1 MSNEP
6 ADAGARTKRCFVVM
20 GFGVK
25 SDFATGRTLDLD
37 KSYRLLIKPVV
48 EEKGLTCVRADEIRH
63 SGSIDVIMYQELLM
77 ADVVIA
83 DLSTANP
90 NALYEL
96 GIRHALKPRT
106 TIVISENKL
115 PYPFDLNHILISS
128 YAHLGDAID
137 YDEVVRFRK
146 ILGDNLDAVLTQERT
161 DSPVYTYLNDLT
173 PPALPEDIKQA
184 KAQVEQVMQQAA
196 EQVGEI
202 VKATG
207 AEPSPGDPTLATLIQ
222 QGERAMR
229 NDQFLKARGIFE
241 LALQIY
247 KESAGG
253 KVSEQ
258 AHREDSYLLQRLA
271 FATYKAEDPDEI
283 TGLYEALE
291 LLTTRLNLDDSNDP
305 ATVSLAGAIEKR
317 LFENNQGADHLNLAI
332 WYYGRGY
339 YLRNDRYNG
348 INLAFLMNVRTD
360 SILDLKDTEKIAD
373 LVFANRIRNEVLGL
387 CEAELAAMDQQSA
400 QAPESEPDK
409 LQKEHNERQQEQR
422 FWCLATKAEAH
433 LGLGEIKDYQSTRAE
448 IQSMAPAQ
456 WMQDTFE
463 KQVTRLRELM
473 ESHGHLLDPPWR
485 GR

>member
-6 ADAGARTKRCFVVM
+6 ADPAATKKRCFVVM

-63 SGSIDVIMYQELLM
+63 SGSIDVIMYQELLT

-106 TIVISENKL
+106 TIVVSENKL
-115 PYPFDLNHILISS
+115 PYPFDLNHILITS

-146 ILGDNLDAVLTQERT
+146 TLGDNLDAVLSQERT
-161 DSPVYTYLNDLT
+161 DSPVYTYLHDLN
-173 PPALPEDIKQA
+173 PPSLRA
-184 KAQVEQVMQQAA
+184 KMAEAEKAMQEAA
-196 EQVGEI
+196 ERVGEI
-202 VKATG
+202 VAQ
-207 AEPSPGDPTLATLIQ
+207 SPAPAADTSAADQTLSTLIE
-222 QGERAMR
+222 QGERAITE
-229 NDQFLKARGIFE
+229 DGFVKARELFS
-241 LALQIY
+241 LALQMY

-253 KVSEQ
+253 KTTDH
-258 AHREDSYLLQRLA
+258 ARHEDSYLLQRLA
-271 FATYKAEDPDEI
+271 FATYKAKQPDVV
-283 TGLYEALE
+283 TALDDALE
-291 LLTTRLNLDDSNDP
+291 LLISRLNLYESNDP
-305 ATVSLAGAIEKR
+305 ATVSLGGAIEKR
-317 LFENNQGADHLNLAI
+317 LFENNQGADHLDLAI

-348 INLAFLMNVRTD
+348 INLAYLMNIRTD

-373 LVFANRIRNEVLGL
+373 LVYANRIRREVLVL
-387 CEAELAAMDQQSA
+387 CEEELAEMDQQSSA
-400 QAPESEPDK
+400 VPASEPDK
-409 LQKEHNERQQEQR
+409 LQQEHNERQQAQR

-433 LGLGEIKDYQSTRAE
+433 LGLGQMKDFERTRAE
-448 IQSMAPAQ
+448 INALEPAD
-456 WMQDTFE
+456 WMRQTFE
-463 KQVTRLRELM
+463 DQITRLRELLV
-473 ESHGHLLDPPWR
+473 SHGHLLDPPWS